1 MSRRS
6 RHPDS
11 DRRRRIVQA
20 TVDVAATVG
29 FSKMTVADIAS
40 TARVGRRTFSWY
52 FEDKHA
58 AFELG
63 YREITQELRLAVQ
76 DAADRASS
84 PFERIHDC
92 LMAVANFLAEDPT
105 RATVL
110 LVESHAAGIEFVE
123 IRGETMR
130 RLIQLLMDA
139 TADLP
144 DPGGD
149 RQVIAQRIAGGLHEV
164 GYSRTLRGEAHLL
177 PALIPELVETVL
189 TPYLGVEGARQAIED
204 GAAPSVSGDP
214 GTALPTSGLS

>member
-58 AFELG
+58 AFEVG
-63 YREITQELRLAVQ
+63 YREMTQDLRVAVQ
-76 DAADRASS
+76 VAADSEAT
-84 PFERIHDC
+84 PFSRIHAC

-105 RATVL
+105 RASVL
-110 LVESHAAGIEFVE
+110 LVEGHAAGIDFVE
-123 IRGETMR
+123 IRSETMR
-130 RLIQLLMDA
+130 RLVDLLVEA
-139 TADLP
+139 TSDLP
-144 DPGGD
+144 DPGDD
-149 RQVIAQRIAGGLHEV
+149 RRTVAERIAGGLHEV
-164 GYSRTLRGEAHLL
+164 GYSRTLRGRRTYY
-177 PALIPELVETVL
+177 P
-189 TPYLGVEGARQAIED
+189 R
-204 GAAPSVSGDP
+204 
-214 GTALPTSGLS
+214 